1 MPGVVVSTA
10 VRVGPTT
17 TNATPT
23 ATAFFVG
30 VAERGPNGTA
40 QLISSFADYEAIYGG
55 FVADGYLH
63 QTVKTY
69 FEEGGA
75 RCYISRAVFDGQNK
89 ATINLLDAASPTP
102 GTSITLTASGAGT
115 WANSQLKAEVLAS
128 GSNRRVQILLN
139 DVVVFRTAFHSTR
152 AAIVDEINN
161 STTAALY
168 VTAANGASALIPAQV
183 SATLFSGGSD
193 GTVIDGDNVVT
204 ALGAFLPDYG
214 PGCVAAPGFI
224 DATTYA
230 GLIAHAKNNNRIA
243 LLGFAETATVGS
255 AVSTAATYVGEGDGE
270 EFAAFFYP
278 WVKIPSTG
286 SLTETI
292 PCEGFVAAKRAAVQN
307 TYGAWYPYAG
317 EQAKAKYVVGIENAI
332 SKTNVETL
340 AAGYINP
347 LRVVN
352 GSLRVYGARTISTD
366 EINFKFLNSRETLNL
381 IVNQAET
388 ALEDFL
394 FRPID
399 GRGAIFAE
407 IAASLTGIME
417 RIRVAGGLYELIGT
431 DGTPIDSGYSIIVN
445 ESINPLTQLAEGTIK
460 AKVGARVSSIGEVI
474 ELEITKS
481 TLTATLV

>member
-1 MPGVVVSTA
+1 MPGVVISTA

-17 TNATPT
+17 ANTTPT

-40 QLISSFADYEAIYGG
+40 HLISSFADYESIYGG
-55 FVADGYLH
+55 FIASGYLH
-63 QTVKTY
+63 QSVKTY

-75 RCYISRAVFDGQNK
+75 RCYISRAVADGATK
-89 ATINLLDAASPTP
+89 ATLALLDAEATP
-102 GTSITLTASGAGT
+102 GTSITLTASGAGD
-115 WANSQLKAEVLAS
+115 WAETQLKGQVVAS
-128 GSNRRVQILLN
+128 GNLRRVQILLN
-139 DVVVFRTAFHSTR
+139 DVVVFRTAFHATR
-152 AAIVDEINN
+152 TAIVEEINN

-168 VTAANGASALIPAQV
+168 VTATNGSSTELPAV
-183 SATLFSGGSD
+183 VGATLFTNGSD
-193 GTVIDGDNVVT
+193 GTTIDGDNVVS
-204 ALGAFLPDYG
+204 ALSAFLPDYG
-214 PGCVAAPGFI
+214 PGCVAAPGFT
-224 DATTYA
+224 DASTYT
-230 GLIAHAKNNNRIA
+230 GLIAHASANNRIA
-243 LLGFAETATVGS
+243 LMGFGESDTVS
-255 AVSTAATYVGEGDGE
+255 AAVTTAATYVGEDGGE
-270 EFAAFFYP
+270 EYAAFFYP

-292 PCEGFVAAKRAAVQN
+292 PCEGFVAAKRAQVQN

-317 EQAKAKYVVGIENAI
+317 EQAKAKYVVGIENPI

-352 GSLRVYGARTISTD
+352 GSLRVYGARSISTD
-366 EINFKFLNSRETLNL
+366 SMNYKFLNSRETLNL

-407 IAASLTGIME
+407 IAAALTGIME
-417 RIRVAGGLYELIGT
+417 RIRAAGGLYELIGT
-431 DGTPIDSGYSIIVN
+431 DGTPIDNGYSIIVN

-460 AKVGARVSSIGEVI
+460 AKIGARVSSIGEVI